1 MYSKVQVFFNSSEAA
16 LLSVGLLDEY
26 GSVDDLKLV
35 AAEDQELLPFADL
48 AVDIERQL
56 QSRVDDFKFL
66 GHKSDVRFE
75 IDPNSD
81 EGFFTRE
88 HLKEFLL
95 SANRRDLIEN
105 IEKLDSFGDE
115 KRLNPRRES
124 TLLKI
129 IGALAY
135 ELAYEL
141 AKKEPELLDDDGN
154 PFVGYAKSTG
164 ERGLV
169 GLLFQ
174 SNRSELSGSAL
185 QADISAGVKEIRSL

>member
-1 MYSKVQVFFNSSEAA
+1 MYSKVQVFFDSSEAA

-26 GSVDDLKLV
+26 GSVDNLKL
-35 AAEDQELLPFADL
+35 ASAKDNDLLPFADL
-48 AVDIERQL
+48 AVDIQLQL
-56 QSRVDDFKFL
+56 QSRVDDFKYL

-135 ELAYEL
+135 ELA
-141 AKKEPELLDDDGN
+141 AREPGLLDDSGN

-185 QADISAGVKEIRSL
+185 QADISAGVKKIRSL

>member
-135 ELAYEL
+135 ELA
-141 AKKEPELLDDDGN
+141 AREPGLLDDSGN

-185 QADISAGVKEIRSL
+185 QADISAGVKGIRSL

>member
-81 EGFFTRE
+81 EGFFTRD

-135 ELAYEL
+135 ELA
-141 AKKEPELLDDDGN
+141 AREPGLLDDSGN

>member
-16 LLSVGLLDEY
+16 LLSVGLLYEY

-135 ELAYEL
+135 ELA
-141 AKKEPELLDDDGN
+141 AREPGLLDDSGN

>member
-135 ELAYEL
+135 ELA
-141 AKKEPELLDDDGN
+141 AREPGLLDDSGN

>member
-135 ELAYEL
+135 ELA
-141 AKKEPELLDDDGN
+141 AREPGLLDDSGN

-185 QADISAGVKEIRSL
+185 QADISAGVKKIRSL

>member
-35 AAEDQELLPFADL
+35 AAEDEELLPLADL

-56 QSRVDDFKFL
+56 QSRVDDYKYL
-66 GHKSDVRFE
+66 GHKSDVQFE
-75 IDPNSD
+75 IDPNSG
-81 EGFFTRE
+81 EGYFTRE
-88 HLKEFLL
+88 HLKEVFL

-135 ELAYEL
+135 ELAER
-141 AKKEPELLDDDGN
+141 EPELLDDSGN

-164 ERGLV
+164 EKGIV

-174 SNRSELSGSAL
+174 SNRSGLSGSAL
-185 QADISAGVKEIRSL
+185 QTDISAGVKKIRSL